1 MVISPKLSAL
11 AFCSFRMKILYLFC
25 EVFIKD
31 FLFLTGCKR
40 HCAFNVIS
48 FMLFPGGSDGKES
61 ACNVGAPGSIPDL
74 GRSPGGGNG
83 YPFQYSCL
91 ENSMDREAWWAV
103 VHELAESDKTEQTEH
118 THGSTLSFQ
127 SSALTFFRQIP
138 RSGIAGSYGST
149 VFSFFEESPYCFP
162 LWLHQFTFSPKC
174 TGLLFSPHPHQLT
187 LVSVPREESPS
198 APSFRLTGCQTL
210 RSAAFK
216 VGFCCCCCSLTQS
229 VSDSLRPHVL
239 QPAKLLHPWI
249 LQARILEWVDTSSSR
264 GSSWPKDQT
273 WVSCLAGGFFT
284 PEPPGRPL

>member
-1 MVISPKLSAL
+1 MVISPKLSTL
-11 AFCSFRMKILYLFC
+11 AFCNFRMKILYLFC
-25 EVFIKD
+25 EVFTKD
-31 FLFLTGCKR
+31 FLLLTGYKR
-40 HCAFNVIS
+40 HCAFNVVS
-48 FMLFPGGSDGKES
+48 FMFFPGGSDGKES

-74 GRSPGGGNG
+74 GRSPGGGSG
-83 YPFQYSCL
+83 YPLQYSCL

-103 VHELAESDKTEQTEH
+103 VHELAESDKTEETEH

-138 RSGIAGSYGST
+138 RSGIAGSYGIT
-149 VFSFFEESPYCFP
+149 IFSFYKESSYCFP
-162 LWLHQFTFSPKC
+162 LWLHQFTFSPKY

-198 APSFRLTGCQTL
+198 APTFRLTGCQTL

-216 VGFCCCCCSLTQS
+216 VGFCCCCCLLTQCLTLCDPMYCSPLSFS
-229 VSDSLRPHVL
+229 VHG
-239 QPAKLLHPWI
+239 I
-249 LQARILEWVDTSSSR
+249 LQARILEWVAISSSR

-284 PEPPGRPL
+284 PEPPGKPL